1 MFKFIFLFILS
12 IQSIIALDITIGK
25 YDRVDLPIFN
35 LQDIKAKIDTGAK
48 TSSLHCS
55 FIKQIDEKTV
65 SFEVLDSSHKKYIK
79 KIYTMPITRIAKV
92 RSSNGHIENRYV
104 ISIKTII
111 FNKTF
116 DIEYTLRNRELMSY
130 PILLGREFLQKGFI
144 VDVRKED
151 LSFNKK
157 NK

>member
-1 MFKFIFLFILS
+1 MFKYIFLFILS

-65 SFEVLDSSHKKYIK
+65 SFEVLDSRHKKYIK
-79 KIYTMPITRIAKV
+79 KIYTLPITRIASV

-116 DIEYTLRNRELMSY
+116 DIEYTLRNREMMNY